1 MKYQKI
7 FRLYVTRGVYLLIS
21 ELETITRAREERD
34 RDILDTKNI
43 KYHVGAKTLRV
54 FANSEMD
61 VSDGS

>member
-1 MKYQKI
+1 M
-7 FRLYVTRGVYLLIS
+7 IS